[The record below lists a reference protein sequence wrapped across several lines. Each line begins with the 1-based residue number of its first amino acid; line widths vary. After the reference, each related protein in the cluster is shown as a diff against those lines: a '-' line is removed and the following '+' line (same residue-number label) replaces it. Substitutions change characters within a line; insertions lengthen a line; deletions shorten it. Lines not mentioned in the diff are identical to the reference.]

1 MNYTMTYI
9 HCSHLKSFTASQIV
23 KYHHY
28 LSRAALALSLA
39 ILPGLAKAEAIGF
52 EGPFSAWTS
61 NCNDVFDDFACG
73 SILAEASPGQARIN
87 MTLASDEND
96 YQGLTSWS
104 NTVQLSTAYDLVF
117 SLAFTDG
124 NQDQIGETYGF
135 FNING
140 TQIAR
145 VSAGDTPPLITQ
157 RIDAGQ
163 TLTFGVFSSNEL
175 ADIAMPS
182 AYVSVSGFS
191 ATPVK
196 APVIPAPLPAI
207 GAASLFLG
215 SRRLRRRI
223 RRKTFLEASEPL
235 FGSSVLRCNRQNL
248 GR

>member
-1 MNYTMTYI
+1 
-9 HCSHLKSFTASQIV
+9 
-23 KYHHY
+23 
-28 LSRAALALSLA
+28 
-39 ILPGLAKAEAIGF
+39 
-52 EGPFSAWTS
+52 
-61 NCNDVFDDFACG
+61 
-73 SILAEASPGQARIN
+73 
-87 MTLASDEND
+87 MTLASEEND

-104 NTVQLSTAYDLVF
+104 NTVQPSTAYDLVF

-124 NQDQIGETYGF
+124 NQDQVGETYGF
-135 FNING
+135 VNING
-140 TQIAR
+140 TQIQ
-145 VSAGDTPPLITQ
+145 VSAGATPPLITQ

-182 AYVSVSGFS
+182 AYLSVSGFS

-223 RRKTFLEASEPL
+223 RRKTLLEASEPL